1 VAINSVSTATGNE
14 WQLISSVTPTNG
26 ASSVT
31 FSSIAGYKTIMVSM
45 TGIVS
50 SATEA
55 LYLQFNGDTTAGDYF
70 HTSPGV
76 QLGRTV
82 TSGAG
87 GRMAIIYDV
96 DKSAPHK
103 VETQASAN
111 ADATSAFNFW
121 TTASPITSIACV
133 FVTSATFTAAGTI
146 ALYGIA
152 A

>member
-1 VAINSVSTATGNE
+1 MATGTVSSVSGDN

-26 ASSVT
+26 ATSVT
-31 FSSIAGYKTIMVSM
+31 FSSIAGYKTIMVAL

-50 SATEA
+50 SASEA
-55 LYLQFNGDTTAGDYF
+55 LFLQFNGDNTAGDYF
-70 HTSPGV
+70 HTSTGV

-82 TSGAG
+82 TTGAG

-103 VETQASAN
+103 VETQASGT
-111 ADATSAFNFW
+111 ADATTAFNFW
-121 TTASPITSIACV
+121 TVASPVTSIACV